1 VARLNSLDRYILRE
15 VSAPVAISLAII
27 TVGLLVVNLLKLI
40 ELVIN
45 HGVGALQVLRVL
57 CFMMP
62 SVIEQSLPMAV
73 LLGVLLGVGRMSGDQ
88 ELIAARACGISL
100 YRMALPIMILAIGVY
115 PIGLMM
121 AMKVSPEANARLR
134 GLIFE
139 LTRTNASSM
148 VAEKVFNQNL
158 HGLTLYFERAET
170 NGSKLTNVL
179 VSDSRDPSAR
189 STIVARSAVLIPHQ
203 NDSGVT
209 LRLSHGWT
217 FGSRPE
223 DDSQHL
229 AQFDTYDVNISLE
242 DARTA
247 PGKTSELSMEEL
259 HETDRQAISR
269 GRPSVWAEIEIGRR
283 WMIAAAIIPFAVI
296 GMVLGL
302 TRVRGGRYER
312 VVIAVACIF
321 VYYVFYRCCEALAEA
336 RTVNAYLAT
345 SVPNIIFSVVAIFLF
360 YLSAMDLETPGAAIT
375 SRIRATVASFIESD
389 G

>member
-1 VARLNSLDRYILRE
+1 MARLNSLDRYILRE

-283 WMIAAAIIPFAVI
+283 WMIAEAIIPFAVI